1 MVHIQ
6 HQSGE
11 EKQHMYYTVHVYE
24 FYRMHDYRQ
33 TSYLLVATGIILC
46 EPHTFQDH
54 VNVTVV
60 TSTLL
65 VLATMLLS

>member
-1 MVHIQ
+1 
-6 HQSGE
+6 
-11 EKQHMYYTVHVYE
+11 
-24 FYRMHDYRQ
+24 MHDYRQ

-46 EPHTFQDH
+46 EPHAFQDH

-65 VLATMLLS
+65 LLAAMLLS

>member
-1 MVHIQ
+1 METTKEVVTPLGYPI
-6 HQSGE
+6 
-11 EKQHMYYTVHVYE
+11 T
-24 FYRMHDYRQ
+24 YRQ

-46 EPHTFQDH
+46 EPHAFQDH

-65 VLATMLLS
+65 LLAAMLLS